1 MKRFLTGLLAAA
13 LASLAPLAIA
23 QPVKLKFAT
32 FSPDTERLY
41 TTVMKP
47 FAANVN
53 KESGG
58 AIEIEIYP
66 NGALGRSP
74 QQQAQMVLDGVAD
87 IAFVVPGFTPG
98 RFPDS
103 EVLELPGLFRDLK
116 EGTTVYTRM
125 VASGAIKD
133 FNADF
138 VPIAMWATPPFSLH
152 TNYPVNT
159 VSDLK
164 GKKIRGSGVF
174 QIESLKALGITTV
187 GMAPTEV
194 PEAISRRTIDGATS
208 QPAVVYDFGLDR
220 VTNHHYF
227 IRLGVV
233 PLVVIMNKKKFD
245 SLPKAGQ
252 DALRKFGLEWNEK
265 TYSQSMLAY
274 DAELVKRMESDPK
287 RKVVHPGPA
296 DAEAARKA
304 LEPVRT
310 AWVSKSPRHAELY
323 RQVLAEIEKVRAQ
336 K

>member
-1 MKRFLTGLLAAA
+1 MNKIVTGLLAAT
-13 LASLAPLAIA
+13 LASLTSMAAA
-23 QPVKLKFAT
+23 QPVKLKFAS
-32 FSPDTERLY
+32 FSPDTERLF

-47 FAANVN
+47 FVAGVN
-53 KESGG
+53 KDSGG
-58 AIEIEIYP
+58 TVEIEIYP
-66 NGALGRSP
+66 NGALGRAP

-87 IAFVVPGFTPG
+87 IGFVVPGFTPG

-103 EVLELPGLFRDLK
+103 EVLELPGMFRDLK
-116 EGTTVYTRM
+116 EGTIVYTRM

-133 FNADF
+133 FNAEY

-152 TNYPVNT
+152 TNYPVNSI
-159 VSDLK
+159 SDLK
-164 GKKIRGSGVF
+164 GRKIRGSGVF
-174 QIESLKALGITTV
+174 QIESLKALGVTTV

-194 PEAISRRTIDGATS
+194 PEAISRRTIDGSTS

-227 IRLGVV
+227 IKLGVV
-233 PLVVIMNKKKFD
+233 PLVVVMNKKKFD

-252 DALRKFGLEWNEK
+252 DAIRKYGLEWNEK
-265 TYSQSMLAY
+265 MYTQSMLAY

-296 DAEAARKA
+296 DTEAARKA
-304 LEPVRT
+304 FEPVT
-310 AWVSKSPRHAELY
+310 AAWVNKSPRHAELY
-323 RQVLAEIEKVRAQ
+323 KQMQAEIEKVRAG